1 MLLYS
6 LLHLCGYDLGID
18 DLKRF
23 REIHSRTPGHP
34 EVGETPGVETTTGP
48 LGQGIA
54 NATGMAIAQKILAT
68 RFGEDLFN
76 SKIWVLAGDG
86 CLMEGISSESGSLA
100 GTLSLDNLV
109 IIYDSNDVCLD
120 GPVRECMTE
129 DVQKRY
135 ESYGFKVLKVDGY
148 DWDKFEEIFS
158 AARYEIDR
166 PTLIIAETIIG
177 KHCPNRQGKS
187 ISHGNFLGPEE
198 MSLFKKEI
206 GWPENKHFFIPE
218 DVRKYFQELLPQFAT
233 REHEWNKLFAQLIEK
248 NPEMLADWEIFQNR
262 KLPADIEKTIWELKL
277 EPDLATRKYNEVIV
291 QVVANL
297 LPYIVTGSA
306 DVASCDFTWIHGDE
320 IIQKVDWKHQ
330 QIKFGVREFSMA
342 AIATG
347 MRLYGMIQPVVGT
360 FLVFSDYMRNAI
372 RMAALMR
379 QKVIFI
385 YSHDSIQIGQDGPTH
400 QPIEHLMSLRL
411 IPNLTLF
418 RPCDENESKA
428 AWATA
433 LQIED
438 QPVALCFTRNPVKST
453 ISDLTD
459 IYARE
464 GVQRGAYVLYGD
476 SDSKIDVDIFSTG
489 SDLHPAV
496 GAAKLLEKDGL
507 TVRVISVPSWELFEL
522 QDNSY
527 KVVILGSRSSLKVSV
542 ESGVG
547 LGWQR
552 FVGNDGLII
561 SQESYGASAPA
572 DDLLE
577 YFGFTA
583 DKIYRKIK
591 VRLSEKNR

>member
-1 MLLYS
+1 
-6 LLHLCGYDLGID
+6 
-18 DLKRF
+18 
-23 REIHSRTPGHP
+23 
-34 EVGETPGVETTTGP
+34 
-48 LGQGIA
+48 
-54 NATGMAIAQKILAT
+54 
-68 RFGEDLFN
+68 
-76 SKIWVLAGDG
+76 
-86 CLMEGISSESGSLA
+86 
-100 GTLSLDNLV
+100 
-109 IIYDSNDVCLD
+109 
-120 GPVRECMTE
+120 
-129 DVQKRY
+129 
-135 ESYGFKVLKVDGY
+135 
-148 DWDKFEEIFS
+148 
-158 AARYEIDR
+158 
-166 PTLIIAETIIG
+166 
-177 KHCPNRQGKS
+177 
-187 ISHGNFLGPEE
+187 
-198 MSLFKKEI
+198 
-206 GWPENKHFFIPE
+206 
-218 DVRKYFQELLPQFAT
+218 
-233 REHEWNKLFAQLIEK
+233 
-248 NPEMLADWEIFQNR
+248 
-262 KLPADIEKTIWELKL
+262 
-277 EPDLATRKYNEVIV
+277 
-291 QVVANL
+291 
-297 LPYIVTGSA
+297 
-306 DVASCDFTWIHGDE
+306 
-320 IIQKVDWKHQ
+320 
-330 QIKFGVREFSMA
+330 
-342 AIATG
+342 
-347 MRLYGMIQPVVGT
+347 
-360 FLVFSDYMRNAI
+360 MRNAI

-476 SDSKIDVDIFSTG
+476 SDSKIDVDVFSTG

-527 KVVILGSRSSLKVSV
+527 KVVVLGSLSSLKVSV

-561 SQESYGASAPA
+561 SQETYGASAPA
-572 DDLLE
+572 EDLLE
-577 YFGFTA
+577 YYGFA
-583 DKIYRKIK
+583 AEKIYEKIRK
-591 VRLSEKNR
+591 RLAERNH